1 MSTIE
6 DKLLLLKSKIEK
18 VKFDRSAIISAIIQ
32 KGVNVPSDALLE
44 DLPAYIMMISGGSQP
59 EASYI
64 IDEILYIIG
73 DVEASYSADTITF
86 NSGAIVKGE
95 TLHIGSSQE
104 QDDTFY
110 VDNGTLHADGGKYE
124 DGTIYLM
131 SGASINDNTL
141 TLTN

>member
-6 DKLLLLKSKIEK
+6 EKLLLLKIKIDK
-18 VKFDRSAIISAIIQ
+18 VKSDRTSIISAIIK
-32 KGVNVPSDALLE
+32 KGINVPSNALLE

-59 EASYI
+59 EASYV

-95 TLHIGSSQE
+95 TLHIGSSQG

-124 DGTIYLM
+124 DGTISLI

-141 TLTN
+141 TLNN

>member
-18 VKFDRSAIISAIIQ
+18 VKSDRSAIISAIKQ

-59 EASYI
+59 EASYV

-95 TLHIGSSQE
+95 TLHIGSSQ
-104 QDDTFY
+104 
-110 VDNGTLHADGGKYE
+110 G
-124 DGTIYLM
+124 
-131 SGASINDNTL
+131 
-141 TLTN
+141 